1 MTSRR
6 TLLRQAIGAA
16 LALPAVGVLAACGAA
31 ATTTV
36 TSSAVTSSAA
46 VATSVAA
53 PPAATSTTSAATQ
66 AASVVSTAAASTTS
80 AAKSTAV
87 AQAASTSTQV
97 ISIKPGTAG
106 TLTWTV
112 DFNGP
117 INQPQYDQFVAP
129 WNQAN
134 PQAKIEPIN
143 LGGGD
148 AFKYQKILTFAAAG
162 TPIDV
167 VGKVTFIQAIAKP
180 GAIQPLEPFIAR
192 DKYDLSGYNPNALKT
207 FGSWGGKQYSIPWG
221 LGGNAVAFIYNPNMI
236 AAAGLTPPSQDWK
249 NPFTWDLYRQY
260 AQKLTKKQG
269 TTYTVAGAEELG
281 DWDYTIPMQWGGHW
295 VSADGAK
302 AICNSPEM
310 TQAFTSYLDIILKD
324 QTDTASPGVKLSAS
338 GNDKRWAAGQ
348 TAMSF
353 IGGWQMNTFV
363 DPTAYKTDYVI
374 ATFPKG
380 TAASP
385 DQDTIQLAIGA
396 NIKDSTSAWNFMKWL
411 LQGGRYANLVFRMPL
426 QSADA
431 AAWAKM
437 AFAKVPASAGVDVL
451 VQSLAIAQGPD
462 PVRAIPGNAQF
473 EDTIATP
480 LWKNLLAQKVTVADG
495 LAQAQTQL
503 QTLLDQS
510 KS

>member
-1 MTSRR
+1 MI
-6 TLLRQAIGAA
+6 A
-16 LALPAVGVLAACGAA
+16 PLAACGAA
-31 ATTTV
+31 GSATLASTTASV
-36 TSSAVTSSAA
+36 AVSANTGAASLAPASTISAA
-46 VATSVAA
+46 
-53 PPAATSTTSAATQ
+53 STATQ
-66 AASVVSTAAASTTS
+66 AASVASTTAAATTSSAASTAAAQATTTS
-80 AAKSTAV
+80 S
-87 AQAASTSTQV
+87 AASTAAAAAQASSTAAAA
-97 ISIKPGTAG
+97 SIKPGTAG

-112 DFNGP
+112 SFDPPNT
-117 INQPQYDQFVAP
+117 QPQYDAFVAP

-143 LGGGD
+143 LGGSD
-148 AFKYQKILTFAAAG
+148 SFKYQKILTFAAAG

-207 FGSWGGKQYSIPWG
+207 FGSWAGKQYSIPWG
-221 LGGNAVAFIYNPNMI
+221 LGGNAIAFIYNPNMI

-249 NPFTWDLYRQY
+249 NPFTWDQYRQY

-269 TTYTVAGAEELG
+269 TNYTVAGAEALG
-281 DWDYTIPMQWGGHW
+281 DWDYTVPMQWGGHW
-295 VSADGAK
+295 VSADGTK

-310 TQAFTSYLDIILKD
+310 AQTFTSYLDMILKD
-324 QTDTASPGVKLSAS
+324 QTDTLTPGVKLSAS
-338 GNDKRWAAGQ
+338 GNDTRWAAGE

-380 TAASP
+380 TVASP

-431 AAWAKM
+431 AAWAKT

-462 PVRAIPGNAQF
+462 PVRAIPGNVQF
-473 EDTIATP
+473 EDNIATP

-510 KS
+510 KG